1 MKHLIDKEDDDIT
14 MTWSQYRETFSGKGA
29 DETEVSKEADL
40 HSSYANYIRIAME
53 ETNTI
58 PTKYMLRKINKYF
71 LLALHYNPQNITALT
86 SYAGFLEEHLK
97 RDKKALQVLKKA
109 IDLSHQ
115 VNVVYSDDS
124 ALFYLLYDKYVSYS
138 RLLAKNPATQKEA
151 LEYRYKALGLDPG
164 AVLSPDYEIFIAEE
178 ADEETE
184 ENLS

>member
-1 MKHLIDKEDDDIT
+1 MKHYIDKEIEERT
-14 MTWSQYRETFSGKGA
+14 MTWAQFRESFSIKDD
-29 DETEVSKEADL
+29 DETEVSYEADL
-40 HSSYANYIRIAME
+40 HASYADYIRVTME

-58 PTKYMLRKINKYF
+58 PTQYMLRKINKYY
-71 LLALHYNPQNITALT
+71 LLALHYNPQNIDALI
-86 SYAGFLEEHLK
+86 SYAYFLEEFLK

-115 VNVVYSDDS
+115 VNVVYTKDQT
-124 ALFYLLYDKYVSYS
+124 LHHLLYNCYVSYS
-138 RLLAKNPATQKEA
+138 RLLAKNPKTQKEA

-164 AVLSPDYEIFIAEE
+164 TALSPDYKLFVAEE